1 MSLALAESVVSTDR
15 PRVERVLVLGLGNPI
30 LCDDA
35 VGLRVAAEVQRQLTD
50 SADVEV
56 IESSEMGLA
65 LLDLVTG
72 FDSLVVVDAVQTGL
86 SAPGFVHQWDES
98 DLKALPPVS
107 PHFLGLGEALALG
120 RLLGLAVPVKIHL
133 LAIEVAD
140 PFTLGTSLTPAVD
153 RCLPAIVEHV
163 LLLVGSGLGSKG

>member
-1 MSLALAESVVSTDR
+1 MSLALAESGLSAGR
-15 PRVERVLVLGLGNPI
+15 QRLKRVLVLGLGNPI
-30 LCDDA
+30 LSDDA
-35 VGLRVAAEVQRQLTD
+35 VGLRVAAEVQRQVSD

-56 IESSEMGLA
+56 IESSEMRLT

-72 FDSLVVVDAVQTGL
+72 FESLMVVDAVQTGL
-86 SAPGFVHQWDES
+86 AAPGFVHQWDES

-120 RLLGLAVPVKIHL
+120 RLLGLAVPTRVQL
-133 LAIEVAD
+133 FAIEVAD
-140 PFTLGTSLTPAVD
+140 PFTLGNSLTPALD
-153 RCLPAIVEHV
+153 RCLPAVVEQV